1 MTAVAVEITPRARIA
16 TLSPLVAAAVPAP
29 VDEPAGFVI
38 ADVDALTRESVP
50 GCNDDNPYR

>member
-16 TLSPLVAAAVPAP
+16 TLPPLKAAAVPAP
-29 VDEPAGFVI
+29 VDEPDGFVI
-38 ADVDALTRESVP
+38 ENVDTVTRKSVP